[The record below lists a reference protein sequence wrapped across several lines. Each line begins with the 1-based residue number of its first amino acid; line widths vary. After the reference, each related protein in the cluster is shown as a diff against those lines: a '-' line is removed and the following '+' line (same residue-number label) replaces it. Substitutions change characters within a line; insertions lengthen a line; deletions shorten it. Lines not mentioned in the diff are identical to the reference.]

1 MANTINLVR
10 RVLVRRAFSRGPHLL
25 RPPPRPDLQSYSA
38 LSDCLLSYSHLACGI
53 ISVIEHVQFQGGF
66 CRAAPRERPWQR
78 VDMRHPTGRSAAA
91 RCHTPAKLPVPT
103 VGRRSERSRTPFR
116 RSPFGTVAE
125 RLLHSGTAVTLVE
138 RLLVTSVTS
147 VTTFARNRIHAIH
160 ILWQL
165 NSARSSCTPI
175 SDPYSRAT
183 LTLHCALQLN
193 RAVQQN
199 NSYTYIAHYTRPC
212 MASHAHASIPTA
224 AAASFAVAA
233 LFSASKVK
241 QGQRWA
247 AEARLCRPKVRHHK
261 IRTA

>member
-1 MANTINLVR
+1 MASWAL
-10 RVLVRRAFSRGPHLL
+10 
-25 RPPPRPDLQSYSA
+25 PRPRCPA
-38 LSDCLLSYSHLACGI
+38 TCKLAVPG
-53 ISVIEHVQFQGGF
+53 
-66 CRAAPRERPWQR
+66 
-78 VDMRHPTGRSAAA
+78 
-91 RCHTPAKLPVPT
+91 TPYH
-103 VGRRSERSRTPFR
+103 SERSRTPFR

-138 RLLVTSVTS
+138 HWLVTSVTS

-165 NSARSSCTPI
+165 NSARLSCTPI
-175 SDPYSRAT
+175 SDPYSRTT
-183 LTLHCALQLN
+183 LTLRTTAQS
-193 RAVQQN
+193 AVQQN
-199 NSYTYIAHYTRPC
+199 NTYTYIAHYTRPC

-233 LFSASKVK
+233 SFSASKVK

>member
-138 RLLVTSVTS
+138 RWLVTSVTS

-165 NSARSSCTPI
+165 NSARLSCTPI
-175 SDPYSRAT
+175 SDPYSRTA
-183 LTLHCALQLN
+183 LTL
-193 RAVQQN
+193 RTR
-199 NSYTYIAHYTRPC
+199 NSAESVIARGSRGSVAKLCVCILIAHD
-212 MASHAHASIPTA
+212 
-224 AAASFAVAA
+224 VD
-233 LFSASKVK
+233 
-241 QGQRWA
+241 
-247 AEARLCRPKVRHHK
+247 
-261 IRTA
+261 